1 MRQSPRDK
9 YHITVWR
16 ARWTLGRRGQLVRFS
31 LDRFGFP
38 LRKQPPCFLVE
49 HANNVFINLDEFS
62 GVFFIGS
69 LFAEIPPTFPSR
81 ALHRRTSLVAKATV
95 GGRQEAPE
103 AYFSAGRPKAQ
114 KTISTV
120 AMRSSRSRK
129 RCLLSKSGYYAN

>member
-38 LRKQPPCFLVE
+38 LRKQPQCFLVE

-62 GVFFIGS
+62 GVFFIG
-69 LFAEIPPTFPSR
+69 LGDEFMAEK
-81 ALHRRTSLVAKATV
+81 L
-95 GGRQEAPE
+95 E
-103 AYFSAGRPKAQ
+103 AYPPGAVIFLPGNTPHFHWA
-114 KTISTV
+114 
-120 AMRSSRSRK
+120 
-129 RCLLSKSGYYAN
+129 KSGDYVAQVTAIGPLGVEYLNPQDDPRRLL